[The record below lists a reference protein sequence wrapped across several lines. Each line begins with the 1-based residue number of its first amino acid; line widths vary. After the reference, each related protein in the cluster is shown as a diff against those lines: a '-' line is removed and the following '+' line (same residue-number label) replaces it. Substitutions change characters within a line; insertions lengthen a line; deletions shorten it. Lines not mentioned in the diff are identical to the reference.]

1 MSQALPG
8 VQVSMACAFCCRS
21 LLEKACSGLVWV
33 SFALAGCQHKLVCKC
48 NLCGNQ
54 VVVLSRTFAELV
66 FLRENAPKLSHPW
79 VLERCF
85 QPSDPTKVGLTG
97 SLLRGHCCVSPCC
110 TTSSAMVMGTGT
122 NAALAPGTSYLRLLR
137 SCCVH

>member
-1 MSQALPG
+1 MHEPGFAWGPGLHGLCFLLSLPPGKDMLRCGMGFIRSCRMPAQVG
-8 VQVSMACAFCCRS
+8 VQMQP
-21 LLEKACSGLVWV
+21 LW
-33 SFALAGCQHKLVCKC
+33 
-48 NLCGNQ
+48 

-66 FLRENAPKLSHPW
+66 FLRENAPGLSHPW
-79 VLERCF
+79 VLQRCF

-97 SLLRGHCCVSPCC
+97 SLLRGHCCISPCC

-122 NAALAPGTSYLRLLR
+122 NAVLAPGTSYLRLLR